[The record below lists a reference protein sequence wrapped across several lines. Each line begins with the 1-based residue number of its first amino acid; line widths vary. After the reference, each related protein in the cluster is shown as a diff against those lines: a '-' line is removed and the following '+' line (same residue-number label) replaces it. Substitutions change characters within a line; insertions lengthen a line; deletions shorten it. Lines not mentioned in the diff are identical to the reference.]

1 MDKCMFSL
9 EGKMAVVTGGA
20 QGIGKVVADQ
30 MASAGAEIAI
40 VDMNIELAAA
50 TAAEIAIS
58 HGVRV
63 LAYQCNVTKPDEVN
77 AVMDKI
83 EADFGKLDVLFNN
96 AGICMHK
103 PALDLTPDE
112 WLKVIDVNLNGV
124 YYMAVAFARKLVA
137 AKRPGSII
145 NTASMSGSIVNW
157 PQKQASYNA
166 SKAAVVHLTK
176 SLAVEW
182 VEHNIRVNSLSPG
195 YIWSEMTAQ
204 MDQSLRDAWLG
215 QIPAGRMGTPQ
226 ELGGMVIYLAGDCS
240 GYTTGAD
247 MIIDGAFTCV

>member
-9 EGKMAVVTGGA
+9 EGKMAVITGGA

-30 MASAGAEIAI
+30 MAGAGAELAL
-40 VDMNIELAAA
+40 VDMNLELAKA
-50 TAAEIAIS
+50 TADEISAA

-63 LAYQCNVTKPDEVN
+63 LAYECDVTKPSEVN

-103 PALDLTPDE
+103 PALELAPEE

-124 YYMAVAFARKLVA
+124 YYVAVAFARKLVA

-145 NTASMSGSIVNW
+145 NTASMSGHIVNW

-182 VEHNIRVNSLSPG
+182 VEYNIRVNSLSPG

-204 MDQSLRDAWLG
+204 MPQELRDSWLS
-215 QIPAGRMGTPQ
+215 QIPYGRMGTPQ
-226 ELGGMVIYLAGDCS
+226 ELGGAVIYLASDCS
-240 GYTTGAD
+240 GYTSGTD
-247 MIIDGAFTCV
+247 IIVDGAFTCV